1 MSKTNCKNCGAALD
15 IWAPKCEFC
24 GTKNVNL
31 TALDLDSGE
40 PVNFIFKMPGNIRV
54 VDSKG
59 EDIYFTTLAIPSLET
74 MTMRNDTVNIY
85 GGWGDRALS
94 YVRDTSLEM
103 DLKLTA
109 VHNPQKNDVLCAI
122 QVGGN

>member
-15 IWAPKCEFC
+15 IWSPKCEFC

-59 EDIYFTTLAIPSLET
+59 DFTANIISICNISRSKQHETIY
-74 MTMRNDTVNIY
+74 
-85 GGWGDRALS
+85 
-94 YVRDTSLEM
+94 
-103 DLKLTA
+103 
-109 VHNPQKNDVLCAI
+109 
-122 QVGGN
+122 